1 MKNLPQALFGTIRL
15 ERVCAIALLAITSSL
30 FSSNAA
36 FAQLAILREYGEL
49 TSADKKVRFKDDTD
63 SVVRISDMYTF
74 SGEAGQVVRITVQS
88 IAFDT
93 HVLLATEALDA
104 IAHNDD
110 MPSDNVFATS
120 SQIVTTLPSDGEYTV
135 IVTGQEEVP
144 TGAYV
149 LTVTGMDGNP
159 AASKQPSSRQ
169 SRSSD
174 CVVVRCID

>member
-1 MKNLPQALFGTIRL
+1 MKNLPQALFGTIQLKR
-15 ERVCAIALLAITSSL
+15 RCAIALLATTSSL
-30 FSSNAA
+30 FSPNAA

-49 TSADKKVRFKDDTD
+49 TSADEKVRFEDDTD
-63 SVVRISDMYTF
+63 SIVRISDMYTF
-74 SGEAGQVVRITVQS
+74 SGEEGQVVRITVQS

-93 HVLLATEALDA
+93 HVLLTTEALTA

-135 IVTGQEEVP
+135 VVTGQEDVP
-144 TGAYV
+144 TGSYV
-149 LTVTGMDGNP
+149 LTVTGIDGNS
-159 AASKQPSSRQ
+159 ATSKPPSRWQ